1 MKNRE
6 KKDRRRTKRR
16 QEEMKALVLLMA
28 VILVIGSV
36 VGSTV
41 AWLIAKTEKVTNTF
55 TYGDID
61 IKLEETDTNLDGDN
75 DPNTNDYKMMPGKAI
90 SKDPKV
96 TVLPDNEDCW
106 LFVELEKS
114 ENFDDFLEYVV
125 ADGWTQLQDENGN
138 AVEGV
143 FYRTVDA
150 DTDGEGVAYDV
161 LKDNQVTVKGTVT
174 KEMLNALNPEGEE
187 ASYPTLTITAYA
199 VQRDSEIEAIDTAAE
214 AWALV
219 KAEQAQTPE
228 SSSSASSQTPE
239 SGSSEAEQDSSEA
252 EQESS
257 GAESESSSAA
267 EPESDPASEG

>member
-6 KKDRRRTKRR
+6 KKGCRRTKRR
-16 QEEMKALVLLMA
+16 QEEMKALILLMA

-75 DPNTNDYKMMPGKAI
+75 DPTTNDYKMMPGKAI

-114 ENFDDFLEYVV
+114 ENFDNFLEYVI
-125 ADGWTQLQDENGN
+125 ADGWTQLQDESGN
-138 AVEGV
+138 DVEGV

-150 DTDGEGVAYDV
+150 DTDGVGVTYEV
-161 LKDNQVTVKGTVT
+161 LKDNQVTVKGNVT

-187 ASYPTLTITAYA
+187 ANYPTLTITAYA
-199 VQRDSEIEAIDTAAE
+199 VQRDSQIEAIDTAAE

-228 SSSSASSQTPE
+228 S
-239 SGSSEAEQDSSEA
+239 GSSEVEP
-252 EQESS
+252 ESS

-267 EPESDPASEG
+267 EPESDPASAE